1 MSASPIALHPD
12 IEAALAEVS
21 LAEPSDEPS
30 GAELGRFTVARTEA
44 LLRLR
49 EIPRAPWE
57 WSVGLLQASLCLV
70 RFARARVSAH
80 LSEQERLVEF
90 HFAVP
95 GAPLEEALGG
105 IGELL
110 FVALEEAPTLLRE
123 PTAEEGLGRW
133 RVAVAGALNAA
144 LAGQPL
150 ELSLITPGGSRVLVR
165 REGAAD
171 GRHDPYRERRD
182 PERCPRDSFIIR
194 LREPR
199 PSFGRRL
206 ASILAL
212 RGTVEQ
218 EIEEVWRRALLL
230 WSDEDGGGLEGGI
243 DLQRRLP
250 GVRVRLGEHAL
261 WGMLPEAGGP
271 WLVRDGVKVFDLS
284 RLLGEHELDAK
295 FFSGWI
301 DCPDLRLTAD
311 LAAVTRDQAYERLIA
326 WLSDAH
332 AHAFP
337 GTGSVPQII
346 WPTELAHI
354 STASGRP
361 MPLED
366 IRQRALR
373 GVDFPYEWPHRR
385 AMVPKR
391 AQARVFVIWPSQ
403 LAVLRSMIPEVRPV
417 PQRSLGEHMKQAR
430 TDLGGLASRSLP
442 AVELP
447 LDPPFVTIGA
457 GDAEGGDSGAV
468 GTQAQL
474 RAEAYVHRQATAT
487 EGAIL
492 ILAYGRRIAQS
503 RDEPEN
509 LPGVTLICTIESE
522 VAIDELRAERA
533 ALVEILERCRKAL
546 RADRERLLGLAFAA
560 DNPWEMPIVRGCA
573 AEISPR
579 SVGLRYRLGDGGL
592 RLDWEARELLKL
604 EVGATRGGEAR
615 SLEDALRS
623 LRDRGGVVI
632 DHPTRRW
639 ETLEPEDAETS
650 VWSLSP
656 YGRDLCARV
665 LGERGLWTMPIAVG
679 AQLRPEPA
687 EEQRRLLLTDAG
699 QADHRR
705 KAGTQA
711 RARAAL
717 VAHLLVARS
726 LGEPTHG
733 LEREPL
739 FTRYDPRA
747 LSPSRLVSLEEL
759 AGANPQPQL
768 CPAGAVHRELA
779 EVVVEAT
786 PGEAHLLHGLL
797 GLVPAQAES
806 PRRVE
811 RRGAAAI
818 DRGGRA
824 AIRRQGQERGPLVT
838 LPVVDEIAAGALRI
852 DDPETPAAIALWAG
866 GLHIDDLTLPEP
878 LDCIAG
884 RLSLTQAG
892 IKAGTERLAARL
904 RELSRDLIR
913 RALEQRLL
921 HPPES
926 REAAAI
932 AALIARLQGG
942 SARERGW
949 ISDLLPSAPV
959 GARRQ
964 QRLAASLERQ
974 PLRRL
979 LGSGSERLT
988 QVLRQSLGRGVVL
1001 ETAFLSWK
1009 VVRILEVPAG
1019 RNGHWTLELGR
1030 RDAWVQGAL
1039 ARDGSLAATFDAAAV
1054 ILATLF
1060 SRGRHE
1066 GLEGCDTVR
1075 ESIAYYRLLALAFAH
1090 A

>member
-21 LAEPSDEPS
+21 LAEPSEQAP

-57 WSVGLLQASLCLV
+57 WTVGLLRAALCLV
-70 RFARARVSAH
+70 RFARAQVSAH
-80 LSEQERLVEF
+80 LSENERRIEL

-95 GAPLEEALGG
+95 GAPLENALAGT
-105 IGELL
+105 GELL
-110 FVALEEAPTLLRE
+110 FVALEEAPALLRE
-123 PTAEEGLGRW
+123 PTPDEGLARW
-133 RVAVAGALNAA
+133 RVAVAAALNAG
-144 LAGQPL
+144 LAGGPL
-150 ELSLITPGGSRVLVR
+150 ELSLITPGGSRVLTR
-165 REGAAD
+165 REGTVD
-171 GRHDPYRERRD
+171 GRHDIYRERRD
-182 PERCPRDSFIIR
+182 PERCPPGSFIIR

-212 RGTVEQ
+212 RGSAEE

-230 WSDEDGGGLEGGI
+230 WSDENGGGVRDGV

-250 GVRVRLGEHAL
+250 GVRVRLGDYAL
-261 WGMLPEAGGP
+261 WGMLPEVGGP

-284 RLLGEHELDAK
+284 RVLAEHDLDAK
-295 FFSGWI
+295 FFAGWI

-311 LAAVTRDQAYERLIA
+311 LAAITQDQAYDLLIA

-332 AHAFP
+332 AHTFP
-337 GTGSVPQII
+337 GAGSLPQIA

-361 MPLED
+361 LPLAD
-366 IRQRALR
+366 IRQRALQ
-373 GVDFPYEWPHRR
+373 GLDFPYEWPHLRE
-385 AMVPKR
+385 MVPKR
-391 AQARVFVIWPSQ
+391 AQARVFVIWPSE
-403 LAVLRSMIPEVRPV
+403 LAVLRTMVPEVRPV
-417 PQRSLGEHMKQAR
+417 PQRSLGDHMRQAR
-430 TDLGGLASRSLP
+430 ADLGGLAQRSLP
-442 AVELP
+442 ATLLP
-447 LDPPFVTIGA
+447 LESATVMV
-457 GDAEGGDSGAV
+457 GGDQGDDASAAPV
-468 GTQAQL
+468 AAHL
-474 RAEAYVHRQATAT
+474 RVEAYVHRQATAA

-503 RDEPEN
+503 RDDPKN
-509 LPGVTLICTIESE
+509 LPGVTLICTVES
-522 VAIDELRAERA
+522 AAGIDELRAARA
-533 ALVEILERCRKAL
+533 ALVEILERSRRAL
-546 RADRERLLGLAFAA
+546 DAHRERLLELAFAEA
-560 DNPWEMPIVRGCA
+560 NPWEIPLVRACA
-573 AEISPR
+573 AELTPLSL
-579 SVGLRYRLGDGGL
+579 GLRYRLVDGRVTLSWEEQELL
-592 RLDWEARELLKL
+592 RLNI
-604 EVGATRGGEAR
+604 GADRAGGER
-615 SLEDALRS
+615 LLFDALTS
-623 LRDRGGVVI
+623 LRDRGGVIVE
-632 DHPTRRW
+632 HPTRRW
-639 ETLEPEDAETS
+639 EMLEPADALSS
-650 VWSLSP
+650 VWTLSS
-656 YGRDLCARV
+656 YGRGLCERV
-665 LGERGLWTMPIAVG
+665 LGERGLWTMPIAVE

-687 EEQRRLLLTDAG
+687 EEQRRLLLTQAG
-699 QADHRR
+699 LDDHRQ
-705 KAGTQA
+705 KAATQP

-717 VAHLLVARS
+717 VAHLLVARA
-726 LGEPTHG
+726 LGEPTLG
-733 LEREPL
+733 LGREPL

-747 LSPSRLVSLEEL
+747 LSPSRLVSLDEL
-759 AGANPQPQL
+759 AEASPPPQL

-786 PGEAHLLHGLL
+786 PGEATLLHALL
-797 GLVPAQAES
+797 GLVPAQPQGS
-806 PRRVE
+806 E
-811 RRGAAAI
+811 RRGAASI

-824 AIRRQGQERGPLVT
+824 AIRRQGQERAPLVT

-884 RLSLTQAG
+884 RLWLTQAG

-904 RELSRDLIR
+904 RDLSRDLIR
-913 RALEQRLL
+913 RALEERLL

-926 REAAAI
+926 RESTAI
-932 AALIARLQGG
+932 AALIARLQGA
-942 SARERGW
+942 SAGERSW
-949 ISDLLPSAPV
+949 VSDLLPAAPL
-959 GARRQ
+959 GPRRQ
-964 QRLAASLERQ
+964 QMLASSLQRH

-1009 VVRILEVPAG
+1009 VARILEVPAG
-1019 RNGHWTLELGR
+1019 RKGHWRLELGR
-1030 RDAWVQGAL
+1030 RDPWVQRAL
-1039 ARDGSLAATFDAAAV
+1039 VRDGSQAATFDAAAV

-1066 GLEGCDTVR
+1066 GLDGCDQVQ
-1075 ESIAYYRLLALAFAH
+1075 ESIAYYRLLALAFSH
-1090 A
+1090 T

>member
-21 LAEPSDEPS
+21 LAEPSEQEA

-49 EIPRAPWE
+49 EIPRVPWE
-57 WSVGLLQASLCLV
+57 WTVGLLQSALCLV

-80 LSEQERLVEF
+80 LSEKERLVEF

-95 GAPLEEALGG
+95 GAPLEDALKG

-110 FVALEEAPTLLRE
+110 FIGLEEAPALLRE
-123 PTAEEGLGRW
+123 PTPEEGIARW
-133 RVAVAGALNAA
+133 RVAVAAALNAG
-144 LAGQPL
+144 LAGGPL
-150 ELSLITPGGSRVLVR
+150 ELSLITPGGSRVLTR
-165 REGAAD
+165 REGSVD
-171 GRHDPYRERRD
+171 GRHDTYRERRD

-212 RGTVEQ
+212 RGSVEQ

-230 WSDEDGGGLEGGI
+230 WSDEDSGGTSDGI

-261 WGMLPEAGGP
+261 WGMLPEVGGP

-284 RLLGEHELDAK
+284 RVLAEHDLDAR
-295 FFSGWI
+295 FFAGWI

-311 LAAVTRDQAYERLIA
+311 LAAITQDQAYDLLIA

-337 GTGSVPQII
+337 GAGSLPQIV

-361 MPLED
+361 LPLKD
-366 IRQRALR
+366 VRLRALQ

-385 AMVPKR
+385 EMVPKR
-391 AQARVFVIWPSQ
+391 AQARVFVIWPSE
-403 LAVLRSMIPEVRPV
+403 LAVLLTMIPEVRPV
-417 PQRSLGEHMKQAR
+417 PQRSLGDHMRQAR
-430 TDLGGLASRSLP
+430 ADLGGLAQRSLP
-442 AVELP
+442 ATSLP
-447 LDPPFVTIGA
+447 LDSATVMVS
-457 GDAEGGDSGAV
+457 GDSAGGGADGV
-468 GTQAQL
+468 AVEALL
-474 RAEAYVHRQATAT
+474 RVEAYVHRQATAA

-503 RDEPEN
+503 RDDPKN
-509 LPGVTLICTIESE
+509 LPGVTLICTVESAAGIE
-522 VAIDELRAERA
+522 ELRAARA
-533 ALVEILERCRKAL
+533 ALVEILERCRRAL
-546 RADRERLLGLAFAA
+546 AANRERLLKLAFAA
-560 DNPWEMPIVRGCA
+560 ENPWELPLVRGCA
-573 AEISPR
+573 AELTPYSL
-579 SVGLRYRLGDGGL
+579 GLRYRLVDGRVTL
-592 RLDWEARELLKL
+592 TWDERELLKL
-604 EVGATRGGEAR
+604 SVGADRAGEER
-615 SLEDALRS
+615 RLVDALIS
-623 LRDRGGVVI
+623 LRNRGGVIVE
-632 DHPTRRW
+632 HPTRRW
-639 ETLEPEDAETS
+639 AMLEPEDAESS
-650 VWSLSP
+650 VWSLTS
-656 YGRDLCARV
+656 YGRGLCERV
-665 LGERGLWTMPIAVG
+665 LGERGLWTMPIAVE

-687 EEQRRLLLTDAG
+687 EHQRRLLLTRAG
-699 QADHRR
+699 KDDHRE
-705 KAGTQA
+705 KAATQL
-711 RARAAL
+711 RARSAL
-717 VAHLLVARS
+717 IAHLLVARA

-747 LSPSRLVSLEEL
+747 LSPSRLVSFDEL
-759 AGANPQPQL
+759 AEANPRPQL

-786 PGEAHLLHGLL
+786 PGEATLLHALL
-797 GLVPAQAES
+797 GLVPAQ
-806 PRRVE
+806 PRGKGE
-811 RRGAAAI
+811 RRGAASI

-824 AIRRQGQERGPLVT
+824 AIRRQGQERAPLVT

-884 RLSLTQAG
+884 RLWLTQAG
-892 IKAGTERLAARL
+892 IQAGTERLAARL
-904 RELSRDLIR
+904 RDLSRDLIR
-913 RALEQRLL
+913 RALQERLL

-926 REAAAI
+926 RESTAI
-932 AALIARLQGG
+932 AALIARLQGA
-942 SARERGW
+942 SARERSW
-949 ISDLLPSAPV
+949 VSDLLPAAPL
-959 GARRQ
+959 GPRRQ
-964 QRLAASLERQ
+964 KMLASSLERH

-988 QVLRQSLGRGVVL
+988 QVLRQSLGRRVVL

-1009 VVRILEVPAG
+1009 VARIVEVPAG
-1019 RNGHWTLELGR
+1019 RSGHWTLELGR

-1039 ARDGSLAATFDAAAV
+1039 ARDASHAATFDAAAV

-1066 GLEGCDTVR
+1066 GLDGCDEVR

-1090 A
+1090 T